1 MSFYCNLEVD
11 GKPCHLHFDSR
22 RKLKE
27 HLVPAPHCGMKVV
40 CPFCITKE
48 ATFSRPADLKNHVLR
63 RHKEATASINIPT
76 DDLFSENNCFWI
88 SCWPAIYRSL
98 VEPTD
103 RNSRAS
109 SKLRTLILDWTKKI
123 MFTPKR
129 SRQEW
134 LEGWEAQAWNFRVDS
149 STEYNPGSPGLFTI
163 ISISLVPN
171 NLVAVLEEGS
181 SLYQVEVDNN
191 ILLDPRGIASLS
203 RKMAVLKQSN
213 YSIPPP
219 CEFTRLNLEHQRIN
233 HFSTSLGIEE
243 KFIKTI
249 SKFQKFQTTE
259 PELELFAESDIESMP
274 SPARIATLRTPS
286 PAKSEEP
293 KRKKICL
300 KEDLSM
306 KPRSTIPPATL
317 PMLPVSLRT
326 PAPIIPTE
334 CTATPIT
341 ATLPAESAEQ
351 PQETLSDRAKTLLAQ
366 GCMPLFPPARRQWEQ
381 EGTVE
386 ISSGSIHFTWPPKD
400 FTKLS
405 PDQKL
410 LEIEYAAMSLRRS
423 KPGGEGPVD
432 RAMLIDNFNF
442 LVLPGTAVLSPKKSL
457 GPANK
462 SRVYMYQAL
471 RNIAR
476 GNTCTPEDENL
487 IRFLEASRVHR
498 NRQWDSLIS
507 TVDGAGVPLRL
518 TE

>member
-1 MSFYCNLEVD
+1 
-11 GKPCHLHFDSR
+11 
-22 RKLKE
+22 
-27 HLVPAPHCGMKVV
+27 
-40 CPFCITKE
+40 
-48 ATFSRPADLKNHVLR
+48 
-63 RHKEATASINIPT
+63 
-76 DDLFSENNCFWI
+76 
-88 SCWPAIYRSL
+88 
-98 VEPTD
+98 
-103 RNSRAS
+103 
-109 SKLRTLILDWTKKI
+109 
-123 MFTPKR
+123 
-129 SRQEW
+129 
-134 LEGWEAQAWNFRVDS
+134 
-149 STEYNPGSPGLFTI
+149 
-163 ISISLVPN
+163 
-171 NLVAVLEEGS
+171 
-181 SLYQVEVDNN
+181 
-191 ILLDPRGIASLS
+191 
-203 RKMAVLKQSN
+203 
-213 YSIPPP
+213 
-219 CEFTRLNLEHQRIN
+219 
-233 HFSTSLGIEE
+233 
-243 KFIKTI
+243 
-249 SKFQKFQTTE
+249 
-259 PELELFAESDIESMP
+259 MP
-274 SPARIATLRTPS
+274 SLARIATLRTPS

-476 GNTCTPEDENL
+476 GNTCTSEDENL